1 MTSGCGTRRTE
12 DKPGSASGI
21 TIWLRGKSSS
31 LRDDFPRRLKGL
43 FFPRIKLLKRA
54 PLLVSRFRAAVDAYL
69 ESLRIKKRPTKTI
82 SGKTY
87 ELNLFTGFCKKS
99 YIFGFHQK
107 SKPFQKSKP
116 LDKKTTVIPLAPL
129 PRGAR

>member
-1 MTSGCGTRRTE
+1 LVAREKLLLERRLSAKAQGFILPE
-12 DKPGSASGI
+12 DQASEKGSAS
-21 TIWLRGKSSS
+21 R
-31 LRDDFPRRLKGL
+31 
-43 FFPRIKLLKRA
+43 
-54 PLLVSRFRAAVDAYL
+54 V
-69 ESLRIKKRPTKTI
+69 TI
-82 SGKTY
+82 SGGCRRLLGISPHQKAVDENYLWKTY

>member
-1 MTSGCGTRRTE
+1 MRTRRTG

-43 FFPRIKLLKRA
+43 FFPRITSEKGSA
-54 PLLVSRFRAAVDAYL
+54 SRVTIRAAVDAYL

-107 SKPFQKSKP
+107 SKPLQKNKP

-129 PRGAR
+129 PRGAK

>member
-1 MTSGCGTRRTE
+1 MGYRIAVLCVMKYRLAAPAAAATIAGT
-12 DKPGSASGI
+12 
-21 TIWLRGKSSS
+21 
-31 LRDDFPRRLKGL
+31 
-43 FFPRIKLLKRA
+43 LLMGHQAKQTVRA
-54 PLLVSRFRAAVDAYL
+54 PISPHQ
-69 ESLRIKKRPTKTI
+69 KRPTKTI

-116 LDKKTTVIPLAPL
+116 LDKKTLAPL
-129 PRGAR
+129 PRGAK